1 MMMLID
7 FFIRTAEAVTTSQS
21 TASTGGALGQILMLL
36 MFVAIFYFM
45 LWRPQRKRTKDH
57 QQMLGNLQKGDEVV
71 TSGGLLGKVSE
82 MQDDFLLLTI
92 SDNVEVRFQK
102 QAVSAVLPKGT
113 LKTMLV
119 KTGK

>member
-1 MMMLID
+1 MIID
-7 FFIRTAEAVTTSQS
+7 FFIKTAEAAAASQP
-21 TASTGGALGQILMLL
+21 AAPGGGGALGQILMLL

-57 QQMLGNLQKGDEVV
+57 QQMLGNLQKGDEVI

-82 MQDDFLLLTI
+82 MQDDFILLNI
-92 SDNVEVRFQK
+92 SDNVDVRLQK
-102 QAVSAVLPKGT
+102 HAVSAVLPKGT